1 MIPQVDEKQQTNTQ
15 EAYYITIFKKKLSKL
30 RIRWLQSFLL
40 FCLFF
45 RLYINDCTQSGVF
58 KIFLKK
64 YFAYFTIF
72 VNFW

>member
-1 MIPQVDEKQQTNTQ
+1 MIPQVDEKQQTNIQ

-30 RIRWLQSFLL
+30 RVRWLQSFLL
-40 FCLFF
+40 FFF
-45 RLYINDCTQSGVF
+45 RLYINDCTQSEVF